1 MFTFKIGLSLNSIIL
16 KMHIY
21 IYSFHRSFHSDLYK
35 IANKPSKYT
44 FTKSINK
51 VGAKSKQ
58 AQAALKSKDPQFG
71 PDWEPEDVEKVITEE
86 LREIQETLMV
96 RIMYDPCVLFS

>member
-1 MFTFKIGLSLNSIIL
+1 MFTFKIGLSLNSIIP

-21 IYSFHRSFHSDLYK
+21 IFSFQLSFHSDLYK

-44 FTKSINK
+44 FKKSCKK

-58 AQAALKSKDPQFG
+58 AQAALKIKDPQFG
-71 PDWEPEDVEKVITEE
+71 SDWEPEDVEKIITEE
-86 LREIQETLMV
+86 LKEIQETLMV